1 METGVEIADQ
11 TVACLTL
18 YDESIKSN
26 PKRVIP
32 ETAFDT
38 AALDRIDNRVDL
50 ISMPGFMRILQSDRQ
65 YPSSLLPDFFR
76 PSSAEQALEAGMP
89 TPKPRYRPASS
100 TPNTG
105 STLS

>member
-1 METGVEIADQ
+1 VETGVEIADQ

-38 AALDRIDNRVDL
+38 IA
-50 ISMPGFMRILQSDRQ
+50 
-65 YPSSLLPDFFR
+65 R
-76 PSSAEQALEAGMP
+76 PLRSIVL
-89 TPKPRYRPASS
+89 TI
-100 TPNTG
+100 G
-105 STLS
+105 SI